1 MAAWSANT
9 AVGAGRAQ
17 VMDILTRPGP
27 IASWAPVPFEVEGL
41 QGDRLQT
48 GSYARVAGRLAG
60 QALEFDVMVHKASCN
75 ELRLTAWG
83 PFVELDVAYDIDEL
97 DDRAQLKASIDVK
110 GKGVLGRFVA
120 KAVDGLLAAG
130 ALNNALSQ
138 LAVAAETSET
148 NLPPLALAAY

>member
-1 MAAWSANT
+1 
-9 AVGAGRAQ
+9 
-17 VMDILTRPGP
+17 MDVLTRPCS

-60 QALEFDVMVHKASCN
+60 QALEFDVQVHKAS
-75 ELRLTAWG
+75 EDQLRLTAFG
-83 PFVELDVAYDIDEL
+83 PFVQLDVAYDIHDG
-97 DDRAQLKASIDVK
+97 DSQAHVVASIDVK

-120 KAVDGLLAAG
+120 KALDGFIAAG

-138 LAVAAETSET
+138 LAVAAES
-148 NLPPLALAAY
+148 NDIDFAPVALAA